1 MTQAGNQSMVKKNN
15 QRAIV
20 KYLINNGATSRA
32 DLAKILKVSKPTISK
47 NTNELIEK
55 GILIEAGKGANELG
69 KKSIL
74 VDFNKIHK
82 YVLGIDISKKRFKIT
97 VGDLVCNIK
106 HTVDIE
112 YSHPDEIDYSSFINE
127 FLETHNISN
136 LDIAIIGISYPGI
149 ISNGEFPNILS
160 EKINQIKLNKLVSS
174 LNEFFDVD
182 IIIKNDI
189 NLAIIGERIKSKL
202 LNIDN
207 LLYIS
212 IDVGVGAGLIING
225 KLYEGDRKG
234 AGEIGFSVPNI
245 NIEGKYINIE
255 DIVSKTGIL
264 NIIKKD
270 FENIKTSII
279 YSLCEGIEDNISIEK
294 FSQALNKNDDYCIK
308 LKNKISQYIGV
319 TIANI
324 IALLDI
330 ENVIVGGDIPLLHT
344 SMIKEINKVVSEL
357 VPFHTNVN
365 LAQIK
370 NSSLIGA
377 VEVAVEET
385 IEIILS

>member
-112 YSHPDEIDYSSFINE
+112 YNHPDEIDFSSFINE

-212 IDVGVGAGLIING
+212 VDVGVGAGLIING

-270 FENIKTSII
+270 FANIKTSII

-330 ENVIVGGDIPLLHT
+330 KNVIVGGDIPLLHT

-357 VPFHTNVN
+357 IPFHTNVN

-385 IEIILS
+385 IEMILS